1 MRQENERGHG
11 DFGFRPG
18 ARNHYESAAERL
30 CAELFRTLRRR
41 DQREKAHI
49 YVTGLL
55 TTPGRKSVRNIA
67 QSFHGSGAE
76 QSLHHFIN
84 DSSWDWM
91 PVRRALVEHA
101 RSHRPVRAW
110 VVEPMVVPKTGEHSV
125 GVAPSFFGERGRPQN
140 VQLSF
145 GIWAASEYGSLP
157 VAWWL
162 HVPREWLADDERRLR
177 AVIPTDLRPSTVESG
192 VVDAVRDI
200 VPDDGLPLVLDAN
213 RLDALAAARRL
224 TLTGTPFLLLVAP
237 GTPLVVNDPNL
248 LGRLGTLMTAER
260 IAWASHSMRRPV
272 SWSGP
277 GESGAVHIS
286 AVADVPVQ
294 LPAVPAR
301 PAREAGSA
309 DGLRLLCIGGA
320 RHGRAPHTWLTNL
333 PRHRLPETLYAA
345 SLVQRIRLEESGTA
359 ERVGI
364 RDYAGRTFTGWHRH
378 ATLVSVAH
386 AVMSGHTDRRR
397 EQLRVS

>member
-1 MRQENERGHG
+1 MRQENESGHG
-11 DFGFRPG
+11 GFTSRPVT
-18 ARNHYESAAERL
+18 RNYYDRATERL
-30 CAELFRTLRRR
+30 CDELFRTLQRR
-41 DQREKAHI
+41 DQREKAHS

-67 QSFHGSGAE
+67 QSFDGSGVE
-76 QSLHHFIN
+76 QGLHHFIN

-101 RSHRPVRAW
+101 RSYRPVRAW

-125 GVAPSFFGERGRPQN
+125 GVAPSLFGEGRRAQN

-162 HVPREWLADDERRLR
+162 HVPQEWLADDKRRLR
-177 AVIPTDLRPSTVESG
+177 AVIPPDLRPSTVEGG
-192 VVDAVRDI
+192 VVNAVREI
-200 VPDDGLPLVLDAN
+200 VPDDGLPLVLDAK
-213 RLDALAAARRL
+213 RLDALAVARHL
-224 TLTGTPFLLLVAP
+224 ALTGTPFLLLVAP
-237 GTPLVVNDPNL
+237 RTPLVVNDPAL
-248 LGRLGTLMTAER
+248 LGRLGTVMTAER
-260 IAWASHSMRRPV
+260 IAWASRSMRRPV
-272 SWSGP
+272 SWSDLWAG
-277 GESGAVHIS
+277 GAVHVS
-286 AVADVPVQ
+286 SVADVPVQ
-294 LPAVPAR
+294 PPTAPAR
-301 PAREAGSA
+301 PGRETGAA
-309 DGLRLLCIGGA
+309 DRLRLLCIGGA

-333 PRHRLPETLYAA
+333 AHDRLSEALYAA
-345 SLVQRIRLEESGTA
+345 SLVQRIRLEEAGTA

-386 AVMSGHTDRRR
+386 AVMSEHTDRRR